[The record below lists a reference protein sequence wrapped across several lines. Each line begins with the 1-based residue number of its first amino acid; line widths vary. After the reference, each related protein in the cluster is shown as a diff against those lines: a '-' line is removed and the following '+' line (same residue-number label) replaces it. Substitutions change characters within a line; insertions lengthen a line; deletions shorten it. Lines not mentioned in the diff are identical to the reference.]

1 MLKRKIARGFLI
13 LSVLFMA
20 VACSGPKTHFH
31 KLRPLPEPKIC
42 RLAVLPFTIDD
53 QSVSMA
59 HSVALIFQA
68 VLAASD
74 DYEFVQE
81 GDILAV
87 FHQLKVIPGSRQ
99 PRIEEMQIIGNYL
112 NVQYL
117 ITGHILK
124 IGEEMSAD
132 RGVYPFLALQMSLI
146 EAATGE
152 TVWTSYSRKKG
163 DEKRVVLHFG
173 LINSSTQLAGLM
185 AQEIVSQWAAEGFT
199 AQCIE

>member
-1 MLKRKIARGFLI
+1 MLFI
-13 LSVLFMA
+13 V
-20 VACSGPKTHFH
+20 VACSGKKMQFH
-31 KLRPLPEPKIC
+31 KLRPLPEQKIC
-42 RLAVLPFTIDD
+42 RLAILPFTINAET
-53 QSVSMA
+53 SYLAMTVA
-59 HSVALIFQA
+59 HVFQA
-68 VLAASD
+68 VLAANG
-74 DYEFVQE
+74 DYEFIQE
-81 GDILAV
+81 GDIIEL
-87 FHQLKVIPGSRQ
+87 FRQFKIIPGSRQ

-124 IGEEMSAD
+124 IGTEMSED
-132 RGVYPFLALQMSLI
+132 RRDYPVLAFKLSLI

-185 AQEIVSQWAAEGFT
+185 AQEIISQWTAEGFT

>member
-1 MLKRKIARGFLI
+1 MIKRKIAKGFLI
-13 LSVLFMA
+13 PSVLFMA
-20 VACSGPKTHFH
+20 VACSGPKAFFH

-42 RLAVLPFTIDD
+42 RLAVLPFTINDE
-53 QSVSMA
+53 SISTA
-59 HSVALIFQA
+59 HSVTLVFQA

-74 DYEFVQE
+74 DYQFVQE
-81 GDILAV
+81 GDTLEV
-87 FHQLKVIPGSRQ
+87 FRQLKIIPGSRS
-99 PRIEEMQIIGNYL
+99 PRIEELQVIGNYL

-124 IGEEMSAD
+124 IGEEKSAG
-132 RGVYPFLALQMSLI
+132 RESYPVLALQLSLI

-152 TVWTSYSRKKG
+152 TVWTSYSQKKG
-163 DEKRVVLHFG
+163 DVKRVVLHFG

-185 AQEIVSQWAAEGFT
+185 AQEIISQWAAEGFT

>member
-1 MLKRKIARGFLI
+1 
-13 LSVLFMA
+13 MA
-20 VACSGPKTHFH
+20 VACAGPKAQFH

-42 RLAVLPFTIDD
+42 RLAILPFTINDE
-53 QSVSMA
+53 SYSAA
-59 HSVALIFQA
+59 HSVSLVFQA

-99 PRIEEMQIIGNYL
+99 PRLEELQIIGNYL

-124 IGEEMSAD
+124 IGTEMSED
-132 RGVYPFLALQMSLI
+132 RRDYPVLALKLSLI

-152 TVWTSYSRKKG
+152 TVWTSYSQKKG
-163 DEKRVVLHFG
+163 DVKRVVLHFG

-185 AQEIVSQWAAEGFT
+185 AQEIISQWAAEGFT